1 MTVKFLRLLGLSR
14 RASKVVLGAEK
25 AYESLK
31 QKKAH
36 AVFIA
41 SDLSAKT
48 EKELKFKADGTD
60 IKVIRTEY
68 DIETLSKA
76 VGSPT
81 GVIAVEDEGFANA
94 LLGELEGGK

>member
-14 RASKVVLGAEK
+14 RAGKVALGADK
-25 AYESLK
+25 SYESISR
-31 QKKAH
+31 KKAR

-48 EKELKFKADGTD
+48 EKELKFKANGTD

-76 VGSPT
+76 VGSPA
-81 GVIAVEDEGFANA
+81 GVITVEDQGFATA